1 MHILQIA
8 NFHSP
13 VSGGIRVA
21 LAALASE
28 YTAAGHRV
36 TQLLPGP
43 TNRVE
48 RDGPVTIVRIRGPVI
63 PGLGGYRMVLDRR
76 TVGMTVRHLRPDVV
90 ELSDR
95 TTMVIAADVARVI
108 GVPTVLISHERL
120 AAVVGHV
127 LPAGERAVRAV
138 ARRHNRRVLQRVDA
152 VVCASH
158 FAAEEYADVGGADF
172 GGAPVV
178 RIPLGVD
185 LERFRPVPVGE
196 RRSDP
201 GPLRLATVVRLS
213 PEKDP
218 QLPLEVL
225 AELVRRGRPATLDI
239 AGTGP
244 LAGELVR
251 ASRGL
256 PVTFHGHL
264 SERASVARLLSTAD
278 VAIAPGPNETFGLA
292 ALEAL
297 ACGTPVVVPDRGAL
311 AELVHPPIGESCPSD
326 PVAMAD
332 AVERLAGAGER
343 GACRAEAE
351 RYPWSLSASRLLDLF
366 EDLRGRRVA
375 VA

>member
-1 MHILQIA
+1 MHIAQIA

-13 VSGGIRVA
+13 VSGGIRIA

-36 TQLLPGP
+36 TQILPGP

-48 RDGPVTIVRIRGPVI
+48 RDGAVTIVRIRGPVI

-76 TVGMTVRHLRPDVV
+76 SVGMTVEHLRPDIL

-95 TTMVIAADVARVI
+95 TTMLAAADVARGI

-120 AAVVGHV
+120 ADVVGHV
-127 LPAGERAVRAV
+127 LPAGGRAVRAV
-138 ARRHNRRVLQRVDA
+138 VRRHNQRVLQRVDA
-152 VVCASH
+152 VVCASG
-158 FAAEEYADVGGADF
+158 FAADEYVGV
-172 GGAPVV
+172 GGAPVI

-185 LERFRPVPVGE
+185 LERFRPSPIGE
-196 RRSDP
+196 RCS
-201 GPLRLATVVRLS
+201 GSGSLRLASVVRLS

-218 QLPLEVL
+218 DLPVQVL

-244 LAGELVR
+244 LAGDLAR
-251 ASRGL
+251 AGRGL

-264 SERASVARLLSTAD
+264 ADRAAVARILSAAD

-311 AELVHPPIGESCPSD
+311 SELVQPPIGESCPSD
-326 PVAMAD
+326 PVSMAD
-332 AVERLAGAGER
+332 AVERLAEIGER
-343 GACRAEAE
+343 EACRAEAE
-351 RYPWSLSASRLLDLF
+351 RFPWSRSASRLLELF
-366 EDLRGRRVA
+366 EELRGRRVA